1 MQKTRNLFILTGL
14 PEDVSCVIKNLQFKG
29 MVTVPYGEN
38 VTNNLINKAFANNK
52 SVLCSEDYY
61 SEEVPNTSIT
71 KIRVVSSNTSLD
83 SLCNESKTIIINDN
97 CADQFAQIANNL
109 GYDIGDHKSNS
120 SGLNGTPTIKDCV
133 YCKYLSGYIGEN
145 ERTVYRSKNFF
156 VMPTLGQFVC
166 GYLLIIPF
174 EHIMSNA
181 ELDSDVLKEFET
193 VLEDI
198 EYLLKLTYNNSNILV
213 WENGTGN
220 SGKGKAKDSI
230 VHSHVHICP
239 SSLNS
244 DKIEIL
250 SGFPF
255 ETISISELSN
265 YKEHSYL
272 LIRSPEYSSW
282 KINNNPELYIP
293 RQYVRQLLAEE
304 YNLPDDSW
312 NWRKYYFKKNMTKTV
327 EDIRT
332 TLITNWNTLPERIKN
347 NTSFLI

>member
-1 MQKTRNLFILTGL
+1 M
-14 PEDVSCVIKNLQFKG
+14 
-29 MVTVPYGEN
+29 
-38 VTNNLINKAFANNK
+38 
-52 SVLCSEDYY
+52 
-61 SEEVPNTSIT
+61 
-71 KIRVVSSNTSLD
+71 
-83 SLCNESKTIIINDN
+83 
-97 CADQFAQIANNL
+97 
-109 GYDIGDHKSNS
+109 
-120 SGLNGTPTIKDCV
+120 
-133 YCKYLSGYIGEN
+133 
-145 ERTVYRSKNFF
+145 
-156 VMPTLGQFVC
+156 
-166 GYLLIIPF
+166 
-174 EHIMSNA
+174 
-181 ELDSDVLKEFET
+181 
-193 VLEDI
+193 
-198 EYLLKLTYNNSNILV
+198 
-213 WENGTGN
+213 
-220 SGKGKAKDSI
+220 
-230 VHSHVHICP
+230 VHICP

-327 EDIRT
+327 EDIRI